1 MKQSRPEGHAAASSS
16 VAFYT
21 STDLAEPRA
30 WLVPYLLMLSG
41 KLRHGSRC
49 GCMRGLGHHLHA
61 PLQKLKPMYAVT
73 FVFSFLTVKL
83 QVTNGDLLCYEMI
96 KSWVDIFFF

>member
-1 MKQSRPEGHAAASSS
+1 
-16 VAFYT
+16 
-21 STDLAEPRA
+21 
-30 WLVPYLLMLSG
+30 
-41 KLRHGSRC
+41 
-49 GCMRGLGHHLHA
+49 MRGVGHHLQA
-61 PLQKLKPMYAVT
+61 PLQKLKPIYAVM